1 MKAVQL
7 ARRYERNNDC
17 HARKIN
23 QSQNYKARIVDPF
36 SLLALAAAAGF
47 IFNKVSSQAK
57 KNNET
62 NRHELTYSRD
72 IVARAKRK
80 ESIADHNLSAIE
92 VLPEYK
98 LVRLL
103 VIQQFPLI
111 FVTGGAGT
119 GKSTFVRWLL
129 KEFDG
134 SVLLGAPTAMAAINI
149 DGKTLHSMCQ
159 LPPAWI
165 IKKDIKK
172 APRRREIKEAKLLI
186 IDEISMVT
194 ANLLDGV
201 SAFFRLNRGIDK
213 PFGGLPVIMVGDM
226 FQLPPVVSDAT
237 KDLFERIYGSAKFYN
252 AKCLSATTYYAVELH
267 KTFRQVD
274 QRFVDVL
281 AKIREGVDLPA
292 SIDTINSECL
302 ITDTPPS
309 GAVWLSPRNAEVDH
323 RNLSELKII
332 ESPSRMYRGQIAGSF
347 KGDRLP
353 SPLELVL
360 KIGAQVMFTKND
372 SLKRWINGTIGK
384 VVSMTDDKI
393 VVELTQDGK
402 LVDVERSKW
411 QEYQY
416 RWNDSTSEIDREER
430 GSYTQFPL
438 VLAWA
443 ITIHK
448 SQGRTIENVHLDLG
462 VGAFETGQT
471 YVALS
476 RCRSM
481 SGLSMSRPLADTDIL
496 VDQESKAFYY
506 HLRSVIEKL
515 PPDVMMKK
523 LSSDAGPIAS
533 SHDDDLPF

>member
-1 MKAVQL
+1 M
-7 ARRYERNNDC
+7 
-17 HARKIN
+17 
-23 QSQNYKARIVDPF
+23 VDPL

-47 IFNKVSSQAK
+47 VFKKVSSQAK
-57 KNNET
+57 ENNET
-62 NRHELTYSRD
+62 NRRELTYSRD

-80 ESIADHNLSAIE
+80 DSIADHDLSAIE

-98 LVRLL
+98 LVRSL
-103 VIQQFPLI
+103 VVQHFPLV

-134 SVLLGAPTAMAAINI
+134 AVLLGAPTAMAAINI
-149 DGKTLHSMCQ
+149 DGKTLHSLCQ

-165 IKKDIKK
+165 VRKDIKE

-213 PFGGLPVIMVGDM
+213 PFGGLPVIMIGDM
-226 FQLPPVVSDAT
+226 FQLPPVVNDAT

-252 AKCLSATTYYAVELH
+252 AKCLNATTYYAVELN

-274 QRFVDVL
+274 QHFVDVL
-281 AKIREGVDLPA
+281 AKLREGIDLSV
-292 SIDTINSECL
+292 SIGTLNSECM
-302 ITDTPPS
+302 IADTPPS
-309 GAVWLSPRNAEVDH
+309 GAVWLSPRNAEVDN
-323 RNLSELKII
+323 RNLSELKKI
-332 ESPSRMYRGQIAGSF
+332 ESPSRMYRGQIDGDF
-347 KGDRLP
+347 KSDRLP

-360 KIGAQVMFTKND
+360 KCGAQVMFTKND
-372 SLKRWINGTIGK
+372 PLKRWINGTVGEVK
-384 VVSMTDDKI
+384 DMTDDII
-393 VVELTQDGK
+393 VVELAQTGK
-402 LVDVERSKW
+402 LVDVGRTKW

-416 RWNDSTSEIDREER
+416 HWNNSTSEIDRNER
-430 GSYTQFPL
+430 GSYIQFPL

-462 VGAFETGQT
+462 GGAFETGQT

-476 RCRSM
+476 RCRSI
-481 SGLSMSRPLADTDIL
+481 SGLSMSRPLADTDIR
-496 VDQESKAFYY
+496 VDQESKAFYD
-506 HLRSVIEKL
+506 HLRSVIKKL
-515 PPDVMMKK
+515 PPDALMQQ
-523 LSSDAGPIAS
+523 LASGNGPIAS
-533 SHDDDLPF
+533 PRDDDVPF